1 MCYNFLIKKRRNYTE
16 MNIRSE
22 NNSVILTD
30 VRCLSL
36 PLTLDCGEAFRWK
49 LEDDGSWSGAAF
61 GKYLNIKEENGSFVL
76 KNTTLNDFESVW
88 RGYFDLDRDYAAIC
102 EQLKQDDLLCE
113 TIDEYYGIRILNQ
126 DPWEAL
132 VSFVISQQNN
142 IKRIKGIIKRICD
155 TYGKP
160 ICPGWNSFP
169 DAQTLSSCTV
179 EDLEAL
185 GLGYRAKYVKRL
197 ADDVAAGVID
207 LAKIKAMDLESAK
220 KALLSIYGVGEKVAN
235 CALLFGFQFVRC
247 FPIDVWMKRAMQYY
261 PNGLPECFS
270 GYEGIAQQY
279 LFHWAR
285 NNLK

>member
-1 MCYNFLIKKRRNYTE
+1 MKVRC
-16 MNIRSE
+16 E
-22 NNSVILTD
+22 NENVILSE

-36 PLTLDCGEAFRWK
+36 PLTLDCGEAFRWQC
-49 LEDDGSWSGAAF
+49 EEDGSWSGAAY
-61 GKYLNIKEENGSFVL
+61 GKFLNIKEENGEFVL
-76 KNTTLNDFESVW
+76 KNTSLEDFECVW
-88 RGYFDLDRDYAAIC
+88 RNYFDLDRDYAAIC
-102 EQLKQDDLLCE
+102 DRLKEDSLLSE

-132 VSFVISQQNN
+132 VSFVISQHNN
-142 IKRIKGIIKRICD
+142 IKRIKGIIKRLCD
-155 TYGKP
+155 TYGTP
-160 ICPGWNSFP
+160 ICEGWNAFP
-169 DAQTLSSCTV
+169 SAEVLADCSEA
-179 EDLEAL
+179 DFEAL

-197 ADDVAAGVID
+197 ADDVACGAIN
-207 LAKIKAMDLESAK
+207 LAEIKAMDLESAK

-247 FPIDVWMKRAMQYY
+247 FPIDVWMKRALQYY
-261 PNGLPECFS
+261 PNGLPECFA